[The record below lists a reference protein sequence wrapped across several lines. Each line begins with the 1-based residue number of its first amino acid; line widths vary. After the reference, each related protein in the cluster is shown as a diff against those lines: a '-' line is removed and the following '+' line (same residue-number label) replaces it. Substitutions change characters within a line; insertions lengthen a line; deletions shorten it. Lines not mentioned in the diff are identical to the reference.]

1 MKELTEQDALCRA
14 AAYCAAAERCLA
26 EVDGKLSL
34 WGISGEGRERI
45 LTYLMKERYVD
56 EARYVR
62 SFINDKL
69 HFNKW
74 GRGKIVLGLKR
85 KNVSASVYAPA
96 LDEIDED
103 DYLDV
108 LRALL
113 AAKRKTV
120 KARNDYERNGKLI
133 RFALGRG
140 FEMDAIRRCLP
151 DADDEDAFPD

>member
-1 MKELTEQDALCRA
+1 MKELTEEDACCRA
-14 AAYCAAAERCLA
+14 EAYCAMAERCLS
-26 EVDGKLSL
+26 EVDGKLSA
-34 WGISGEGRERI
+34 WGVSPGGRERI
-45 LTYLMKERYVD
+45 LAHLMEERYLD
-56 EARYVR
+56 EARYAR
-62 SFINDKL
+62 SFIHDKL

-85 KNVSASVYAPA
+85 KSVPSSVYAPA
-96 LDEIDED
+96 LEEIDED
-103 DYLDV
+103 DYLDI
-108 LRALL
+108 LRTLL

-151 DADDEDAFPD
+151 AADDEDAFFD